1 MRRRP
6 SPLAIGRVQFVCER
20 STWSGSAPNAP
31 EIPTVRPKP
40 PPTDDFVG
48 HHSAVTQQNA
58 AKTRTVAVWPTVA
71 WLAVVAAL
79 IGVGRFAQSSDP
91 FREMRG
97 QGRMLPRLPGP
108 PPDVATLLFQLGVGS
123 VVWYSVVVAFPLM
136 LFGARR
142 VDAERDGK
150 LKSAAMAAGAVVL
163 LIAISS
169 VVQYFITYGGTS
181 NRPGFDMYI
190 PQALRINVLP
200 WMAVTGIVAIIEA
213 RRRAVHATVD
223 RERLRAQ
230 IAEQRLIALTGQL
243 HPHFLF
249 NTLQGISTLIHR
261 DPEAAD
267 EMLAKLSDLL
277 RDLLRHRDHALVPL
291 SDELRYARTYL
302 EIAQLRFADR
312 LTFEVTAPA
321 ELDQASV
328 PLFILQPLVEN
339 ALAHGISGRARGG
352 TVCVKATRH
361 GDRLRLEVADDGAG
375 LTTGGVRREGIGLS
389 NTRERLRASFGD
401 DHQFSLGSAETGGVV
416 VSIDVPFRLYEAP
429 ATA

>member
-1 MRRRP
+1 
-6 SPLAIGRVQFVCER
+6 
-20 STWSGSAPNAP
+20 
-31 EIPTVRPKP
+31 
-40 PPTDDFVG
+40 
-48 HHSAVTQQNA
+48 VTQQNA
-58 AKTRTVAVWPTVA
+58 GKDRSAALWPTVA
-71 WLAVVAAL
+71 WLAVVATL
-79 IGVGRFAQSSDP
+79 VGIGRYAQSSDP
-91 FREMRG
+91 FRTMRG
-97 QGRMLPRLPGP
+97 PGRMLPRLPGP
-108 PPDVATLLFQLGVGS
+108 APDVPTLLFQLGVGS
-123 VVWYSVVVAFPLM
+123 VVWYAVVVAFPLM
-136 LFGARR
+136 LVGARR
-142 VDAERDGK
+142 IDAERDGK
-150 LKSAAMAAGAVVL
+150 LKSAAMAAGAVVV

-169 VVQYFITYGGTS
+169 IIQYFVTYGGAS
-181 NRPGFDMYI
+181 NRPGFAAYI
-190 PQALRINVLP
+190 PQALRVNVLP

-213 RRRAVHATVD
+213 RRRAVHAALD
-223 RERLRAQ
+223 HERLRAQ

-312 LTFEVTAPA
+312 LRFEVAAPP

-339 ALAHGISGRARGG
+339 ALAHGIGGRSRGG

-375 LTTGGVRREGIGLS
+375 LTNGGVRREGIGLS

-401 DHQFSLGSAETGGVV
+401 DHRFSLGPADSGGVV
-416 VSIDVPFRLYEAP
+416 VSIDIPFRLNETP
-429 ATA
+429 TTA